1 MHKLLTT
8 LAFLPLFAFA
18 GPGTGTFEE
27 GGLRWIRD
35 HGPEPHRLH
44 MTKDFGGD
52 SSPDVWAQAKGHCSW
67 RAKIEVPHLHPSLF
81 VGRIEEYLEWL
92 WEQEGTPDEPRNE
105 WKYLRRLRMDRYPN
119 NLGEDRGL
127 RTWVQVSYGQGW
139 LGDLFGSNNRTAYS
153 YNDNAF
159 NGTVGGTEDS
169 ARWKEMKNKF
179 DTSMEH
185 ENYVHYAYWDGIQ
198 QFDLGSFHSAKIG
211 KTGKWN
217 DDGVWRHKVRIKT
230 CEGWW
235 DQTYELDTLSERATD
250 FDRAIHQGIDA
261 VFKRG
266 PACAAKGGWDATYID
281 KHSGGNLYVTHRCNG
296 KRSDGHF
303 ARAERRF
310 TMEESRRFVDLL
322 AKSVDHY

>member
-1 MHKLLTT
+1 MKRI
-8 LAFLPLFAFA
+8 AFALILLPLITWA

-35 HGPEPHRLH
+35 HGPEPYRMHL
-44 MTKDFGGD
+44 TKTGGND
-52 SSPDVWAQAKGHCSW
+52 PRPDLWALARGHCSW
-67 RAKIEVPHLHPSLF
+67 RAKIDAPGYHP
-81 VGRIEEYLEWL
+81 GWIEDYLESL
-92 WEQEGTPDEPRNE
+92 WRALDGNGKEKRKK
-105 WKYLRRLRMDRYPN
+105 WKHLRHYKLDRYDSDHGK
-119 NLGEDRGL
+119 LRGL
-127 RTWVQVSYGQGW
+127 KTRVEV
-139 LGDLFGSNNRTAYS
+139 GSDWDDSDWPDFLRSKRSNFTYT
-153 YNDNAF
+153 DNAF
-159 NGTVGGTEDS
+159 VSSKTDG
-169 ARWKEMKNKF
+169 AQRWAAMRVKLRDAMNA
-179 DTSMEH
+179 

-198 QFDLGSFHSAKIG
+198 QFDLDTFHSAKIG

-217 DDGVWRHKVRIKT
+217 DNGVWRHKVRIKT
-230 CEGWW
+230 CAGWW
-235 DQTYELDTLSERATD
+235 DQTYELDTLRTRVTD
-250 FDRAIHQGIDA
+250 FDKAIHQGIDA

-281 KHSGGNLYVTHRCNG
+281 KHSGGYLHVTHRCNG